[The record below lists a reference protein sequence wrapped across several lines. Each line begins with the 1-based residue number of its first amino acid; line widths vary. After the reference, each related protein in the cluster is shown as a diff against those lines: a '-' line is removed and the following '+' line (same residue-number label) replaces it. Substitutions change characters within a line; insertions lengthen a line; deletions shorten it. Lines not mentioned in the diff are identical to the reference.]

1 MLKLHIK
8 QFSGGLSPPMVV
20 LKEHVVEMK
29 WLSKSKSFLTHVR
42 WNIALLIDD
51 AWSNLGDVHVNHE
64 TVVGIDL
71 KKLILSQVSGINVVL
86 NVAMLVR

>member
-29 WLSKSKSFLTHVR
+29 WLCKRESILTHVR
-42 WNIALLIDD
+42 RNIALLIND
-51 AWSNLGDVHVNHE
+51 AWSNLSDVHVNHE
-64 TVVGIDL
+64 AIVGINL
-71 KKLILSQVSGINVVL
+71 KKLVLSQVFGINVVL